1 MKTASLSVLAAL
13 LVLAVAVPMVAQ
25 TTTATLEGR
34 ILDPSGAGVAGA
46 TVAVKGATVGRE
58 VTTDAKGFYR
68 AVALPAGIY
77 SITASSPGLKSKVLE
92 RIELFL
98 NQTVTLDIPMEV
110 AVQAESV
117 TVVAYAPLVDK
128 TTSSNR
134 QVIDSRTIDAMPLN
148 GRNYL
153 DLIQLTPG
161 VTVND
166 NARADL
172 APARDTKGAI
182 LGERA
187 GNTAFLIDGLEN
199 NDDFR
204 GGVFQSFTQDAIQE
218 FEVID
223 AGYKAE
229 FGRGSGGVVNVLTKS
244 GSNQRSGSAFFFLR
258 DDSLDASTVAGQDP
272 PKLQRYNAG
281 LTLGGPVVR
290 DRSWYFGSFEGL
302 KEKRESIFPPNIPAS
317 LAAGEDFSRQPE
329 TKSYRLFGKFTQ
341 AMSDRRDLRV
351 EASWSRDEN
360 LNQLSSAVSLPSA
373 STNNTTKTFL
383 GTAALTT
390 IFSNQSLLDSSL
402 GYRDQRFAQNQGGR
416 QSTSYSIS
424 FLDGG
429 SFNFGPPIGSVQSL
443 DQKYFTLREAFS
455 LFSGETHAAKV
466 GGEYLRTSVDGAQGQ
481 GLQNVIVTT
490 RANFATYGRES
501 FQIPQGVGFFN
512 PGDDQIRLRNDGIS
526 LFAQDDWRAFRDVVF
541 NLGLRYDYD
550 SKFKDS
556 NNIAPRLGV
565 VWNPDSKTVVRA
577 NFGYFYDRYRLGIA
591 EAVPSLGGFNA
602 RTLVEIDYPRLT
614 ADAAVPLAR
623 SLVSIANFL
632 KDPLFINK
640 QFNIPAGAL
649 VTRDNVQQLTGMT
662 PDEFLAALRTYLQ
675 SVGRPFNPIDW
686 SPTTGY
692 LRQNLSAAFQD
703 EIRAEDPFRTPYN
716 RTWVVGVQ
724 RALLSD
730 LSAGI
735 TYVHRD
741 IRNILG
747 VRITNLSFDSRTIGA
762 PVTTDGGPLRRT
774 YGAFY
779 DGKYDGVIV
788 SMEKRFRDR
797 YQLQANYTYAKATD
811 NLLNANLGLGVAAQG
826 GGAVPTDNLDLEF
839 DRGNSDLAV
848 PHTFVMSGVALLPMG
863 FSFSGVLR
871 ATSGGYFTAS
881 GTTVDYDGDGIASR
895 RPRGTKRNDFTGPST
910 FNLNLRL
917 EKSFHIA
924 SATEASLLLEGFNVT
939 NAKNPRLINAAYISG
954 APGPN
959 FGDVLVPLPGRELQ
973 LGVRLKF

>member
-1 MKTASLSVLAAL
+1 MKTRSLAVLVAV
-13 LVLAVAVPMVAQ
+13 LVLALASPLMAQ

-34 ILDPSGAGVAGA
+34 VLDPSGAGIPGA
-46 TVAVKGATVGRE
+46 TVAVKGPTVGRE
-58 VTTDAKGFYR
+58 VTTDATGFYR
-68 AVALPAGIY
+68 AVALPAGVY
-77 SITASSPGLKSKVLE
+77 SVSASSPGLKSKVLE
-92 RIELFL
+92 GIELFL
-98 NQTVTLDIPMEV
+98 NHTATLDIAMEV

-117 TVVAYAPLVDK
+117 LVVASAPLIDK
-128 TTSSNR
+128 TSSSNR

-166 NARADL
+166 SARADL

-244 GSNQRSGSAFFFLR
+244 GSNDRSGSAFFFLR
-258 DDSLDASTVAGQDP
+258 DDALDASTVEGQDP
-272 PKLQRYNAG
+272 PKLQRYNLG

-290 DRSWYFGSFEGL
+290 DHSWYFGSFEGL

-341 AMSDRRDLRV
+341 AMSERRDLRV

-360 LNQLSSAVSLPSA
+360 LNALSSAVSLPSA

-402 GYRDQRFAQNQGGR
+402 GYRDQRFAQNQQGR

-455 LFSGETHAAKV
+455 LFSGEKHAAKF
-466 GGEYLRTSVDGAQGQ
+466 GGEYLRTSVDGTQGQ

-512 PGDDQIRLRNDGIS
+512 PGDDQVRLRNDGIS

-591 EAVPSLGGFNA
+591 QAVPSLGGFNG

-614 ADAAVPLAR
+614 ADAAIPLAR

-640 QFNIPAGAL
+640 QFNIPAGTL

-675 SVGRPFNPIDW
+675 STGRAFNPVDW

-724 RALLSD
+724 RALFSD

-735 TYVHRD
+735 SYVHRD

-848 PHTFVMSGVALLPMG
+848 PHTFVMSGIALLPAG

-871 ATSGGYFTAS
+871 ATSGAYFTAS

-895 RPRGTKRNDFTGPST
+895 RPRGTKRNEFTGPSS

-917 EKSFHIA
+917 EKNFHVG

-939 NAKNPRLINAAYISG
+939 NAKNPRLIDAAYVSG

-959 FGDVLVPLPGRELQ
+959 FGNVLVPLPGRELQ